1 VLLCCQTGNPKGAI
15 LKHVNL
21 VSAVGGV
28 NSLMPPEF
36 LSETDI
42 ALSYLPAA
50 HIYERSVDLTS
61 IDCGR
66 ALGFSQGDNTK
77 LAEDVA
83 ELKPTLFPGVPRV
96 WQRMYD
102 RINAQVSGSNLIARQ
117 MFQRGLAA
125 KTDAIAH
132 GISDQTLWD
141 RLVFSKVAARFGGRL
156 KVLISGAAPISATV
170 AEFIHI
176 AFQAPML
183 EGYGLTE
190 TCATL
195 TLGVLDCPNMGRDV
209 GIPLPCNE
217 VKLVDVP
224 DMGYLT
230 TDQPHPRGEIW
241 VRGFNVFSG
250 YFKLP
255 EVTAECLTPDGWFQT
270 GDVGQWQPNGSLK
283 IIDRKKVR
291 LTASEQ
297 TAPPSRAAAHSVASR
312 CLSCPCQNLFKLSQG
327 EYIRPEHIEGAYK
340 QCKSDGDRSSAP
352 RRLFSISW
360 LTVSWAACLSLC
372 CQVHRQHLRARRQ
385 PAELPRGSGRAELGD
400 AAGGREEP
408 AGAAAR
414 QEDRARRAAG
424 DGRARTAGGP
434 EGLRARAAHPAGGAG
449 LYGGERAAHAH
460 AQG

>member
-1 VLLCCQTGNPKGAI
+1 
-15 LKHVNL
+15 
-21 VSAVGGV
+21 
-28 NSLMPPEF
+28 M
-36 LSETDI
+36 
-42 ALSYLPAA
+42 
-50 HIYERSVDLTS
+50 
-61 IDCGR
+61 
-66 ALGFSQGDNTK
+66 
-77 LAEDVA
+77 A
-83 ELKPTLFPGVPRV
+83 ELRPTLFPGVPRV

-102 RINAQVSGSNLIARQ
+102 RITAQVSGSNVIARQ
-117 MFQRGLAA
+117 MFHRGLAA

-132 GISDQTLWD
+132 GIAEQTLWD

-209 GIPLPCNE
+209 GVPLPCNE

-230 TDQPHPRGEIW
+230 SDLPQPRGEIW

-283 IIDRKKVR
+283 IIDRKKV
-291 LTASEQ
+291 AHKPAEQ
-297 TAPPSRAAAHSVASR
+297 TTSCALSPAASSHRLVRLLRPPPVRT
-312 CLSCPCQNLFKLSQG
+312 C
-327 EYIRPEHIEGAYK
+327 
-340 QCKSDGDRSSAP
+340 SS
-352 RRLFSISW
+352 
-360 LTVSWAACLSLC
+360 
-372 CQVHRQHLRARRQ
+372 
-385 PAELPRGSGRAELGD
+385 
-400 AAGGREEP
+400 
-408 AGAAAR
+408 
-414 QEDRARRAAG
+414 
-424 DGRARTAGGP
+424 
-434 EGLRARAAHPAGGAG
+434 
-449 LYGGERAAHAH
+449 
-460 AQG
+460 